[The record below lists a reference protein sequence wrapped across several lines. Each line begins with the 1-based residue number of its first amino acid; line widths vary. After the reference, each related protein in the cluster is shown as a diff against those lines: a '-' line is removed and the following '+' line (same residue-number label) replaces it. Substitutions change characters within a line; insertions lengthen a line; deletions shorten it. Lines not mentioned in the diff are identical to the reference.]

1 MNDPKLIK
9 LLEEIIESSNSY
21 YTESNPD
28 VPRILEN
35 IVLNAASMI
44 KMLSKE
50 TEN

>member
-1 MNDPKLIK
+1 MKPKLIE
-9 LLEEIIESSNSY
+9 LLEEIIESAESY

-35 IVLNAASMI
+35 IVLNAAGMI

-50 TEN
+50 TNES